1 MHTIRLASE
10 PSSMPGMVWLRL
22 AVDPSGYMSELFDE
36 ARRNHIP
43 TPISL
48 PAAPDLPVTGQ
59 PALGWVNLLD
69 VRQAADGRGLELWG
83 LTRWLAAAEPHL
95 SSGEP
100 LWAQVRIPDHHIDG
114 RTGVDIGARLQP
126 IELVPAPFPTH
137 LHKSPVANTRH
148 ITLTKDTPTMTTN
161 STTSALLA
169 ILPDYAQGAPN
180 LAIALERAALATI
193 PEAKRLSRERLYE
206 FHVHP
211 ALAELGRHQIE
222 KASKAGRLRQALPS
236 LASAMRPAPASQTK
250 RPTLDV
256 RTFEGPNRFIK
267 LMAYARQQAGRP
279 LSHEEAHAA
288 AAQLN
293 RTHDVIA

>member
-10 PSSMPGMVWLRL
+10 PSAMPGMVWLRL
-22 AVDPSGYMSELFDE
+22 AVDPSGTSEDFDE
-36 ARRNHIP
+36 ARHNHVP
-43 TPISL
+43 TPVVF
-48 PAAPDLPVTGQ
+48 PPGPDLPVNGQ
-59 PALGWVNLLD
+59 PALGWITLLQ
-69 VRQAADGRGLELWG
+69 VRPASDGRGTELWG
-83 LTRWLAAAEPHL
+83 LCRWLRAAQDHIPD
-95 SSGEP
+95 GEQ
-100 LWAQVRIPDHHIDG
+100 LWARVRIADHVHAQ
-114 RTGVDIGARLQP
+114 TGVPMGKRLQP
-126 IELVPAPFPTH
+126 VELVPAPFPTH
-137 LHKSPVANTRH
+137 LHKSPIANARH
-148 ITLTKDTPTMTTN
+148 ITLEKERPTMTTN
-161 STTSALLA
+161 STTSALLE

-206 FHVHP
+206 MHVHP
-211 ALAELGRHQIE
+211 ALAELGRHRIE
-222 KASKAGRLRQALPS
+222 KASEAGRLRQALPT

-250 RPTLDV
+250 LSRLDV
-256 RTFEGPNRFIK
+256 RSFEGPNKFIK

>member
-1 MHTIRLASE
+1 MSHTIRLASE

-22 AVDPSGYMSELFDE
+22 ASDPSGTSEDFDE
-36 ARRNHIP
+36 ARHNHVP
-43 TPISL
+43 TPVVF
-48 PAAPDLPVTGQ
+48 PPGPDLPVTGQ

-100 LWAQVRIPDHHIDG
+100 LWAQVRIADHVHAQ
-114 RTGVDIGARLQP
+114 TGVPMGKRLQP
-126 IELVPAPFPTH
+126 VELVPAPFPTH
-137 LHKSPVANTRH
+137 LHKSLIANTRQLH
-148 ITLTKDTPTMTTN
+148 LEKDTPTMTTN

-180 LAIALERAALATI
+180 LAIALERATLATI

-206 FHVHP
+206 VHVHP
-211 ALAELGRHQIE
+211 ALAELGRHRIE
-222 KASKAGRLRQALPS
+222 KASEAGRLRQALPT
-236 LASAMRPAPASQTK
+236 LASAMRPAPASQIK

-256 RTFEGPNRFIK
+256 RTFAGPNRFIK

-288 AAQLN
+288 ASQLS